1 MRCIPNRCHNLS
13 VVSAERQ
20 PLRFSDLLP
29 PAFLF
34 AFGWMAEIV
43 NRSALPEFAD
53 EVPASDV
60 ALLAVTILPLAFRR
74 RFPLTVLS
82 IVTAAF
88 LVTRFAEV
96 PEFTST
102 SLTLFIALFAAGA
115 YSRHRMRDWVRGAA
129 IGVPMATVIWGVATS
144 QPDLPDNIAL
154 YSVFSVVIN
163 SAFFVAGWLMG
174 DLWRKRT
181 EDQAELARRA
191 EMLERQADQLAEQA
205 VASERLRIAQE
216 LHDVVAHHVSVMGVQ
231 AAAARRSLPPEA
243 QAVAP
248 LLESIEEG
256 GRRAVAEMG
265 RLVGFLR
272 SSEDRSTDPQPTLE
286 RVDELVESMRASGLG
301 VELHRVGRPRRLDTA
316 ADLAAYRVIQE
327 ALTNALKHGSRPEAV
342 VEITYLVDELSIRVR
357 NPLDVRSG
365 NGNGRFAGNGR
376 GLVGMRERVSLSGG
390 RIEAGPRG
398 DGYFEVSATLPYE
411 EAE

>member
-129 IGVPMATVIWGVATS
+129 IGVPMGTVIWGIATS

-216 LHDVVAHHVSVMGVQ
+216 LHDVVAHHVSVMGC
-231 AAAARRSLPPEA
+231 RRR
-243 QAVAP
+243 P
-248 LLESIEEG
+248 LVVPASG
-256 GRRAVAEMG
+256 GLGGGALAGEHRGGRRRAVAEMG

-272 SSEDRSTDPQPTLE
+272 SSEDRSTDPQPTTGATSSSS
-286 RVDELVESMRASGLG
+286 RCGHRAWASSC
-301 VELHRVGRPRRLDTA
+301 RVGRPGGWTPRRTWRPTGHTGGA
-316 ADLAAYRVIQE
+316 QR
-327 ALTNALKHGSRPEAV
+327 LKHGRVPRRSWRSR
-342 VEITYLVDELSIRVR
+342 TSSTSS
-357 NPLDVRSG
+357 RSG
-365 NGNGRFAGNGR
+365 PQPRRSFRQRQRAVR
-376 GLVGMRERVSLSGG
+376 GTGAAWWG
-390 RIEAGPRG
+390 
-398 DGYFEVSATLPYE
+398 
-411 EAE
+411 